1 MHNGLSHLPSQEIT
15 FPHSA
20 NDTALR
26 LALEGVR
33 RLAAQSRLL
42 ALNSA
47 FEAAGAS
54 REAEAA
60 EEMNALGGSAAQAIA
75 EAEKMVATVELLLQQ
90 MQSAPCK
97 TGTL

>member
-15 FPHSA
+15 FPPSA
-20 NDTALR
+20 NATALR

-33 RLAAQSRLL
+33 RLAAQS
-42 ALNSA
+42 
-47 FEAAGAS
+47 
-54 REAEAA
+54 
-60 EEMNALGGSAAQAIA
+60 IA